1 MMVAV
6 ALVNEPALMLGPY
19 EEGIFSCT
27 VNVSSP
33 STMVSFITAIFTV
46 LLLFPGIILAY
57 CVVDLKSTS
66 PPTAR

>member
-1 MMVAV
+1 MIVAV

-19 EEGIFSCT
+19 EEATFNWR

-33 STMVSFITAIFTV
+33 STMVSFITTIFTV
-46 LLLFPGIILAY
+46 LLLFPEIILAY